1 MALAFYARMW
11 SIMHSVTPS
20 ARLKRFR
27 ERAGLTQSELA
38 ERVGL
43 SEQTISNY
51 EARADMYKHGI
62 PIKNAMKIA
71 DALGIE
77 WQDILQG
84 PRKQSQE
91 PGVQNQ
97 NLGVLSS
104 ESNLG
109 RESSEFA
116 EGFERV
122 PVYGSIAAGPPDS
135 QFTDVLEWVKM
146 PKKNGAA
153 RWGRPVKGDS
163 MLPEFEQG
171 DIAIFQERP
180 WQHGDAVHA
189 FSQGEDA
196 FKIAWK
202 EDGKVYLRS
211 MNEDCPD
218 IDAEGWTVKGVCM
231 HRIRKAPGFS
241 DTRDYTGG
249 FNHQRF
255 TRKVQP

>member
-1 MALAFYARMW
+1 MLA
-11 SIMHSVTPS
+11 VTPS

-51 EARADMYKHGI
+51 EARPEAYKNGI
-62 PIKNAMKIA
+62 PIKNAMRIA
-71 DALGIE
+71 DVLGVAWE
-77 WQDILQG
+77 EILLG
-84 PRKQSQE
+84 HRKQPQE
-91 PGVQNQ
+91 MAIQNPE
-97 NLGVLSS
+97 LDVSS
-104 ESNLG
+104 SKSNLG
-109 RESSEFA
+109 RDTSVFA
-116 EGFERV
+116 ATGFERV

-135 QFTDVLEWVKM
+135 QFTDVLEWVEM
-146 PKKNGAA
+146 PKKNGTA

-163 MLPEFEQG
+163 MLPEFEPG

-189 FSQGEDA
+189 FCNGEDA
-196 FKIAWK
+196 FKIAWR
-202 EDGKVYLRS
+202 EGGQVYLRS

-241 DTRDYTGG
+241 DTRDYVGG

-255 TRKVQP
+255 GRHVQS